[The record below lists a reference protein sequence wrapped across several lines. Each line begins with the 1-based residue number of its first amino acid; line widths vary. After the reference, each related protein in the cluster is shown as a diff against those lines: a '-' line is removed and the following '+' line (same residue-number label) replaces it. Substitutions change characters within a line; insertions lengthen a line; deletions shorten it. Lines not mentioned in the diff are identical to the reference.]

1 MRNLHKL
8 TVMLLALTACSAPV
22 KTQPLPSLP
31 PMIQCGEH
39 EPLEVLPAYPTA
51 PILDGLSDWAAKT
64 EVERFS
70 SAQSK
75 WAIQAAGVVQ
85 RNAAKY
91 HGVGKCLDDAR
102 KSNLIR

>member
-1 MRNLHKL
+1 MRNSITL

-22 KTQPLPSLP
+22 KTQRPPSLP

-39 EPLEVLPAYPTA
+39 DVLEKLPIYPTA
-51 PILDGLSDWAAKT
+51 PNVDSLSEEAQLIETNRYSA
-64 EVERFS
+64 
-70 SAQSK
+70 AQSK
-75 WAIQAAGVVQ
+75 WAIEAAGVYQ

-102 KSNLIR
+102 KSNFIR